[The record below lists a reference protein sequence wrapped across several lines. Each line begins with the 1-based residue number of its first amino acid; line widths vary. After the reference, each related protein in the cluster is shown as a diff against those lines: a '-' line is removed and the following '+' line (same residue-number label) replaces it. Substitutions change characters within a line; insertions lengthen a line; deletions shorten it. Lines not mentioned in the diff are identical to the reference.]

1 MIIREARSDDGFA
14 IARVNVE
21 SWRATYR
28 GLLPDEA
35 LAALSVEE
43 RALGWLRRLQNPE
56 PPSFTCVVEMD
67 GRVVGFVAGGAEREG
82 DPIYKGEVYAIYLL
96 PAYQRRGI
104 GSALLREGASRLV
117 QSGFEAML
125 VWMLVGNPSSRF
137 YEAMGGQPLRTEPF
151 RILGVMREKIAYG
164 WADIRALGCGAKGTL
179 V

>member
-1 MIIREARSDDGFA
+1 MIIREARGSEDGFA

-21 SWRATYR
+21 SWQAAYK

-56 PPSFTCVVEMD
+56 PPSFTCVAETD
-67 GRVVGFVAGGAEREG
+67 GRIVGFVAGGAEHEG
-82 DPIYKGEVYAIYLL
+82 DPIYRGEVYAIYLL

-104 GSALLREGASRLV
+104 GGALLREGAARLA

-125 VWMLVGNPSSRF
+125 VWMLVGNLASRF
-137 YEAMGGQPLRTEPF
+137 YEAMGGQALRTEPF
-151 RILGVMREKIAYG
+151 KIVGVMRQKIAYG
-164 WADIRALGCGAKGTL
+164 WADIRLLAGSDGH
-179 V
+179 